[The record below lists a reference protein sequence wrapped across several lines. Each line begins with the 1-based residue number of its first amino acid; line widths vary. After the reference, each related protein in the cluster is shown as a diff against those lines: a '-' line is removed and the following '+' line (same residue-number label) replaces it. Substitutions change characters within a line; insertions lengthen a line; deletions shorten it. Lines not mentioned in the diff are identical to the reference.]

1 MVESVRTRELSKLCG
16 DMTSKEV
23 TIVTGKVEVRAVDTS
38 FARHVTVCTAA
49 S

>member
-23 TIVTGKVEVRAVDTS
+23 TIVTEGKLWL
-38 FARHVTVCTAA
+38 
-49 S
+49 